1 MFCPRFQ
8 FLLSICR
15 IITYLLKE
23 AVQDKIFD
31 NYTIQSAAPL
41 NTINLQVPLAV
52 LNRALRSAL
61 FGSSA
66 SIRLTKQD
74 NLPVLSLTII
84 TNTYSASRPA
94 QIAAFSTSDDG
105 GGREDGETGNSS
117 SLTESA
123 GGGYSD
129 RETTITQSVPVMV
142 LPAATVSGIHEP
154 RCRDPDVH
162 IMLPPLSQ
170 LKSISDRFTKLALST
185 SSSSNGPFGAAR
197 GSSSSQQPQPFASL
211 ASSSRLVLSANMHG
225 ALRIGVTTAA
235 LKIESKWEGLINPE
249 LDPGQVEGGEEGVR
263 GHASTVM
270 KAREGEESW
279 ATVRVEGKDWGRV
292 LGVGRLGGKVVAC

>member
-1 MFCPRFQ
+1 M
-8 FLLSICR
+8 
-15 IITYLLKE
+15 
-23 AVQDKIFD
+23 
-31 NYTIQSAAPL
+31 
-41 NTINLQVPLAV
+41 
-52 LNRALRSAL
+52 
-61 FGSSA
+61 
-66 SIRLTKQD
+66 TKQD
-74 NLPVLSLTII
+74 SLPVLSLTII

-105 GGREDGETGNSS
+105 DGDGRADGETGN
-117 SLTESA
+117 LTES
-123 GGGYSD
+123 GRGGYSD

-185 SSSSNGPFGAAR
+185 SSSSGGPFGAAG
-197 GSSSSQQPQPFASL
+197 GSSSSQQPQSFASL

-263 GHASTVM
+263 EHASTVM

-292 LGVGRLGGKVVAC
+292 LGVGRLGGKVVACDSSFPFPFLLFSSSLH

>member
-1 MFCPRFQ
+1 M
-8 FLLSICR
+8 
-15 IITYLLKE
+15 
-23 AVQDKIFD
+23 
-31 NYTIQSAAPL
+31 
-41 NTINLQVPLAV
+41 
-52 LNRALRSAL
+52 
-61 FGSSA
+61 
-66 SIRLTKQD
+66 TKQD
-74 NLPVLSLTII
+74 NVPVLSLTII

-94 QIAAFSTSDDG
+94 QIAAFATSHDG
-105 GGREDGETGNSS
+105 DGEGREDGETGNSS
-117 SLTESA
+117 SLTESG

-185 SSSSNGPFGAAR
+185 SSSSGGPFGV
-197 GSSSSQQPQPFASL
+197 GGVSYSSQQTQPFASL
-211 ASSSRLVLSANMHG
+211 ANSPRLVLSANMHG
-225 ALRIGVTTAA
+225 ALRIGVSTGA
-235 LKIESKWEGLINPE
+235 LKIESRWSGLINPE

-279 ATVRVEGKDWGRV
+279 ATVRVEGRDWGRV
-292 LGVGRLGGKVVAC
+292 LGVGRLGGKVVACKSSFPVPFLLFPSSLHLEEAELAQLSFFYLCCYVWKN

>member
-1 MFCPRFQ
+1 M
-8 FLLSICR
+8 
-15 IITYLLKE
+15 
-23 AVQDKIFD
+23 
-31 NYTIQSAAPL
+31 
-41 NTINLQVPLAV
+41 
-52 LNRALRSAL
+52 
-61 FGSSA
+61 
-66 SIRLTKQD
+66 TKQD

-94 QIAAFSTSDDG
+94 QIAAFATSDDG
-105 GGREDGETGNSS
+105 DGDGREDGETGNSS
-117 SLTESA
+117 GLTESG

-185 SSSSNGPFGAAR
+185 SSSSGGLFGTA
-197 GSSSSQQPQPFASL
+197 GVSSSSQQPQPFASL

-292 LGVGRLGGKVVAC
+292 LGVGRLGGKVVACGSSFPFPFLLFSPSIGLKDARPTLCAVSCCVMGKLTDAVPSYLGRSRLLPRPCPDSLRLPTQ

>member
-1 MFCPRFQ
+1 M
-8 FLLSICR
+8 
-15 IITYLLKE
+15 
-23 AVQDKIFD
+23 
-31 NYTIQSAAPL
+31 
-41 NTINLQVPLAV
+41 
-52 LNRALRSAL
+52 
-61 FGSSA
+61 
-66 SIRLTKQD
+66 TKQD
-74 NLPVLSLTII
+74 NLPVLSLTIT
-84 TNTYSASRPA
+84 TNTYPASRPA
-94 QIAAFSTSDDG
+94 QIAAFTTSDDD
-105 GGREDGETGNSS
+105 GGREDRETGNSS

-123 GGGYSD
+123 GGIYSD

-154 RCRDPDVH
+154 RCREPDVH

-170 LKSISDRFTKLALST
+170 LKSISDRFTRLALS
-185 SSSSNGPFGAAR
+185 SSSASAGPFGSAG
-197 GSSSSQQPQPFASL
+197 GSSSSQQPQPFPSL

-225 ALRIGVTTAA
+225 MLRIGVTTAA

-292 LGVGRLGGKVVAC
+292 LGVGRLGGKVVACESSFPFPFLLSSYSLRLEEAGLAYCAFPIYLIVCG

>member
-1 MFCPRFQ
+1 MRFRASIKEIGT
-8 FLLSICR
+8 FSKLTASLLQLGRVVWIR
-15 IITYLLKE
+15 LDDEQVRFTVLPE
-23 AVQDKIFD
+23 QGPGTQDKIFD

-94 QIAAFSTSDDG
+94 QIAAFATSDDG
-105 GGREDGETGNSS
+105 DGDGREDGETGNSS
-117 SLTESA
+117 GLTESG

-185 SSSSNGPFGAAR
+185 SSSSGGLFGTA
-197 GSSSSQQPQPFASL
+197 GVSSSSQQPQPFASL

-235 LKIESKWEGLINPE
+235 LKIESKWEGLINP
-249 LDPGQVEGGEEGVR
+249 
-263 GHASTVM
+263 
-270 KAREGEESW
+270 
-279 ATVRVEGKDWGRV
+279 
-292 LGVGRLGGKVVAC
+292 